1 MESQTAPTKSR
12 SVKAFVLGL
21 VIGVVVAAIGAF
33 FYLSRPDSDAST
45 RELATGGFGRLDR
58 ESEDVKRS
66 DVVSE
71 VQRLQQLIQ
80 HQSAFERLVTLRD
93 ATADARPGFLV
104 ALFAQADYLPQASQR
119 DEIQAALARQL
130 AQLDPQATLDHIYA
144 LPDIRKDRLIGVV
157 FQEWSVDEL
166 DESIEYAKGM
176 QTERRRV
183 ALEGILR
190 SRIDLS
196 DSARREIATQL
207 GNEQLILDQW
217 AKFRDQESI
226 DDALSEWNNFQKDHG
241 GMIEELSP
249 NQRNLL
255 VNIARIWIVRDGFS
269 DLVQGMNVSLTDY
282 SATVSLIELLL
293 DDLIAADPTLVLE
306 AATGM
311 TDEVR
316 SIVMKALAS
325 LAARNP
331 ETAFEIAAMMEG
343 SSNQIVLQ
351 RAALGAWI
359 EADPKGVLEARDGLP
374 AEFKPWIEQT
384 ALMSMVRTLPEEVP
398 PFIPTITDKTQMEI
412 VVINLGLNWARKDPM
427 AVFEWLQSE
436 PEAKPWYGHVLSDV
450 MENLTR
456 QDPQKAMRFA
466 LEQPIDDYYEG
477 AGWEVSVVWSIAQT
491 DIDAAVELIDHARD
505 EVTRE
510 YMLESIGRQ
519 IRNQGQYKRA
529 IDWAEN
535 LKEESRNE
543 YYERTVLGWAIGN
556 PEHLYENLDSLP
568 SENIKE
574 YAANMLIGLHE
585 SQKAFSEEQIEE
597 LRKYLPDEESESQ

>member
-1 MESQTAPTKSR
+1 MESPTVPTKSS
-12 SVKAFVLGL
+12 SVLALVLGL
-21 VIGVVVAAIGAF
+21 LIGVVVAAIGAF
-33 FYLSRPDSDAST
+33 FYLSRPDTDAAT
-45 RELATGGFGRLDR
+45 RDLVTGSFDLLDG
-58 ESEDVKRS
+58 ESGNVKRS

-71 VQRLQQLIQ
+71 LQRLQQLIQ
-80 HQSAFERLVTLRD
+80 HQSAFERTVALHG
-93 ATADARPGFLV
+93 ATADARPEFLV

-119 DEIQAALARQL
+119 DQIQAVLTRQL

-144 LPDIRKDRLIGVV
+144 LPNVRQDRLIDVV

-166 DESIEYAKGM
+166 DNSIEYARGM
-176 QTERRRV
+176 QAGRKRA

-190 SRIDLS
+190 SRINLS
-196 DSARREIATQL
+196 DSARREIAIQL

-217 AKFRDQESI
+217 AKFRDQEFI
-226 DDALSEWNNFQKDHG
+226 DDPLSEWSNFLTDHG
-241 GMIEELSP
+241 GIVEELSS
-249 NQRNLL
+249 NQRSLL
-255 VNIARIWIVRDGFS
+255 VNIARTWIVRDGFS
-269 DLVQGMNVSLTDY
+269 DVVQGMNVSVTDY

-293 DDLIAADPTLVLE
+293 DDLIADDPTLVLE

-325 LAARNP
+325 LAARDP
-331 ETAFEIAAMMEG
+331 EMAFEIAVMMEG

-351 RAALGAWI
+351 RAALEAWI
-359 EADPKGVLEARDGLP
+359 EADPKAVLEARDGLP
-374 AEFKPWIEQT
+374 IDFKPWIEQT

-436 PEAKPWYGHVLSDV
+436 PEAKPWYGHVLSNV
-450 MENLTR
+450 IENLSE
-456 QDPQKAMRFA
+456 QDPQQAMRFA

-477 AGWEVSVVWSIAQT
+477 AGWEVSVVWNVAQT

-510 YMLESIGRQ
+510 YMLASIGRQ

-529 IDWAEN
+529 MDWAEN
-535 LKEESRNE
+535 LKEESRKE

-556 PEHLYENLDSLP
+556 PEQLYENLDGLP

-574 YAANMLIGLHE
+574 YAAKLLIDLHE
-585 SQKAFSEEQIEE
+585 PQKAFSEEQIEE
-597 LRKYLPDEESESQ
+597 LKKYLTDEEPESQ